1 MTRTELYADQRMNL
15 QDQTDR
21 KIAEL
26 EKRIEMLEDNS
37 FYDKRRTDILVE
49 RIKMLEAIS
58 FRDEDED
65 TRLAESLNKKQ
76 EPNLLDDIFGDPVKQ
91 LENLWKKA
99 GEVK

>member
-15 QDQTDR
+15 QEAQADRIANLEKQTDVIIDH
-21 KIAEL
+21 IARL
-26 EKRIEMLEDNS
+26 EKILKESEARIE
-37 FYDKRRTDILVE
+37 
-49 RIKMLEAIS
+49 MLEAIS
-58 FRDEDED
+58 FRDDVED

-76 EPNLLDDIFGDPVKQ
+76 EPNLFDDLFGDPVKQ